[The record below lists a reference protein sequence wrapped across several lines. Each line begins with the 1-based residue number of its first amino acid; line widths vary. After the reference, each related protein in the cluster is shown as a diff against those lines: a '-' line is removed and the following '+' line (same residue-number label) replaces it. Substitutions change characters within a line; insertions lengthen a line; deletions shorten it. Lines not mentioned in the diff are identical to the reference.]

1 MIRRIVVA
9 TMRATKAPLQA
20 LRSDRHRR
28 PRTEQR
34 WLCGSCQDEA
44 MFTSQTVACPAYV
57 TLSDTEHH
65 MLDELP
71 YAANMVPWTLR
82 CHLPAGHHGPHHAL
96 GQSAGHDEWW
106 LAWDFND
113 LRQLA
118 VLPPCTAT
126 SDDDTRSEPE
136 PCLLFAEHPGRHGF
150 ESDSNDMPHRP
161 DIHLAEYLD
170 TAAAVRRHIVENP
183 AAAQAWASLSV
194 AAAVNRLAAAVE
206 QAAKVWPSGKD

>member
-57 TLSDTEHH
+57 TLSDTEHR

-71 YAANMVPWTLR
+71 YAASMVPWTLL
-82 CHLPAGHHGPHHAL
+82 CCPLPAGHPGPHHAL
-96 GQSAGHDEWW
+96 GRNPPGMMNGGSPGTFATISE
-106 LAWDFND
+106 
-113 LRQLA
+113 QLA
-118 VLPPCTAT
+118 VLPPCAAT
-126 SDDDTRSEPE
+126 SDDDTRSGSRSLACYLPSMQE
-136 PCLLFAEHPGRHGF
+136 
-150 ESDSNDMPHRP
+150 DMGSSPTRTTCP
-161 DIHLAEYLD
+161 
-170 TAAAVRRHIVENP
+170 TALTYILPSTWMPPQRYAVMSPRTPLPPRRGLHC
-183 AAAQAWASLSV
+183 
-194 AAAVNRLAAAVE
+194 RLP
-206 QAAKVWPSGKD
+206 QR